1 MNATTTAP
9 IPDALATKEPFEYQ
23 SQLLFKEA
31 MERQR
36 RRRRKLMASF
46 VAAVVVLA
54 VVSGVSYAAL
64 ASSSSR
70 PSSPAPAVLTATS
83 PKMIACNGATVV
95 RPTTFVITCADDN
108 SQLTKT
114 HWTTWTAKSATGVT
128 TFALNLCKPY
138 CAASKMSYFP
148 NSSVQLSSP
157 IQTKHGRLF
166 SVLVVHYRIAGHAA
180 KLRFSWRGDP
190 SF

>member
-1 MNATTTAP
+1 MTTIIAP
-9 IPDALATKEPFEYQ
+9 ESVAPASKEPLEHQ
-23 SQLLFKEA
+23 AQLLFKEA
-31 MERQR
+31 LERQR
-36 RRRRKLMASF
+36 RRRRKMMAAF
-46 VAAVVVLA
+46 VAVIVVA
-54 VVSGVSYAAL
+54 GIIFGASYAAL
-64 ASSSSR
+64 ASSTSR
-70 PSSPAPAVLTATS
+70 PAARVPAVATATS

-114 HWTTWTAKSATGVT
+114 RWTTWTAQSATGVT

-148 NSSVQLSSP
+148 NSSVRMSSP
-157 IQTKHGRLF
+157 VATKHGRLF
-166 SVLVVHYRIAGHAA
+166 SVLVVRYRIKGHAA
-180 KLRFSWRGDP
+180 TLRFSWRNDP